1 MYAQVAWWM
10 SKRTFYLEWD
20 DIAFL
25 QVNCM
30 SKDNKTDSTSGRSDC
45 SQSVSNSMSSRPT
58 NANCEFP
65 GESSSLVHAIHT
77 IGEDN
82 CSEFSTFSSGIE
94 SLNSGHAGRVWTD
107 EIFRATRKPWTF

>member
-1 MYAQVAWWM
+1 VQVAWWL

-20 DIAFL
+20 DTAFL

-30 SKDNKTDSTSGRSDC
+30 SKDNNTTDSASVQSDC
-45 SQSVSNSMSSRPT
+45 SQSVSTSMSSKPT
-58 NANCEFP
+58 NGNCE
-65 GESSSLVHAIHT
+65 GSSVVQAIHT
-77 IGEDN
+77 IGEDS
-82 CSEFSTFSSGIE
+82 CGSESKFSTFSSGIE

>member
-1 MYAQVAWWM
+1 MQVAWWL

-25 QVNCM
+25 QVNLM
-30 SKDNKTDSTSGRSDC
+30 SKDNKTADSASVQSDC
-45 SQSVSNSMSSRPT
+45 SPSVSTSMSSKPT
-58 NANCEFP
+58 I
-65 GESSSLVHAIHT
+65 SSVVHAIHT
-77 IGEDN
+77 VGEDD
-82 CSEFSTFSSGIE
+82 CSESKFTTFSSGVE